1 MLKEM
6 VQELQNSFLDD
17 FSRYARL
24 MPVVVLAL
32 PFGFSLLACGVFQ
45 NQKVSL
51 ETAPF
56 LLLMLGAAAFAMY
69 VFRNR
74 GKAVEVVMYD
84 RFGAM
89 PTTIIQRFSD
99 QRVDAVTKQRYHKR
113 LNEVYGLHL
122 PERAE
127 DETPESDAQY
137 ESAANILRNYA
148 NSHRETEPR
157 VYQELK
163 EYNFY
168 RNLYGGKWIALV
180 VYVLT
185 AGREIWILRPADIG
199 QLIDGMTSDYA
210 VLLIMVLAILAL
222 LLFVRKSSVEQKAFG
237 YAKTLIEV
245 CERTRPEA

>member
-1 MLKEM
+1 MPKEI
-6 VQELQNSFLDD
+6 QEILNSFLDD

-24 MPVVVLAL
+24 MPAVVLVI
-32 PFGFSLLACGVFQ
+32 PFGISAFIRGAFQ
-45 NQKVSL
+45 KELL
-51 ETAPF
+51 ETVAF

-74 GKAVEVVMYD
+74 GKAVETAMYS
-84 RFGAM
+84 RLGAK

-122 PERAE
+122 PERME

-137 ESAANILRNYA
+137 ESAANALRNYA
-148 NSHRETEPR
+148 NSHRDKEAR

-163 EYNFY
+163 EYNFA
-168 RNLYGGKWIALV
+168 RNLYGGKWIALTA
-180 VYVLT
+180 YVLT
-185 AGREIWILRPADIG
+185 AIREFWLLKPTDMG
-199 QLIDGMTSDYA
+199 QLIAGLGSDYA
-210 VLLIMVLAILAL
+210 VLLIMALAALAL
-222 LLFVRKSSVEQKAFG
+222 LLFVRKSSVELKAFD

-245 CERTRPEA
+245 SERIDMDT